1 MVSIASGIPIL
12 ADTWGMHDGDVGT
25 GWMIVMMIGMAVFW
39 GLVILGIIWLLRE
52 TLGRHHPAHD
62 PRAILDRRLAEGEIS
77 VKDYEQRKETLGAA
91 AHGGG

>member
-1 MVSIASGIPIL
+1 MKPDSRERGSAMVETAIAIPIL
-12 ADTWGMHDGDVGT
+12 L
-25 GWMIVMMIGMAVFW
+25 VMMVGMVLFW

-77 VKDYEQRKETLGAA
+77 VEEYEQRKKTLGAT
-91 AHGGG
+91 AHGVG